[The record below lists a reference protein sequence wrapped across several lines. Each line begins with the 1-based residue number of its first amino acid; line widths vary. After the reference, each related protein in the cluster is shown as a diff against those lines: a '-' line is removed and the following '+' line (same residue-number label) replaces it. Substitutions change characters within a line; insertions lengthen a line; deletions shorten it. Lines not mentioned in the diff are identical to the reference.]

1 MIELFNTFSAVNS
14 ILGSWG
20 LLVSHADLINTVI
33 FVIGFLFL
41 LSAGAAVVRTQSVLW
56 SRLNIDHELI
66 KKKKLPYQNRNF
78 LTIIPPLQCKK
89 LACQCISW
97 PLAKK
102 VYYWF
107 WDHLH
112 FTRFVGT
119 AKIGQSEMPLWSPS
133 LIPSLLPQKWVP
145 NFHHCESDEATCNK
159 FSCFW
164 PFLRIW

>member
-1 MIELFNTFSAVNS
+1 MIELFNTFSVVNS

-20 LLVSHADLINTVI
+20 LLVSHADLINAVI
-33 FVIGFLFL
+33 FVIDFLFYFL
-41 LSAGAAVVRTQSVLW
+41 QVLQLSGLSLFCDGDSILTMNW
-56 SRLNIDHELI
+56 YWN
-66 KKKKLPYQNRNF
+66 KNF

-107 WDHLH
+107 RDHLLC
-112 FTRFVGT
+112 TRFVGT

-159 FSCFW
+159 FSCFR
-164 PFLRIW
+164 PFLRVW